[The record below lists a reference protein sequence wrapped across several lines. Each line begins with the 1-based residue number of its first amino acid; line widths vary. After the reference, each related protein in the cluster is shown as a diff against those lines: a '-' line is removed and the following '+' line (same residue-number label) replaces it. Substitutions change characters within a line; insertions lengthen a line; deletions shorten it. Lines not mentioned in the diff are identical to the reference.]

1 MTNPL
6 TDAVHHIERAEGLD
20 RPAALYERAL
30 APLGR
35 PGTVRDLLTSRPL
48 GHAAHPMLT
57 DVPIGCWTSATVLD
71 LVGGRGSRHAATLL
85 VGLGTAAAVPTAL
98 TGAAEWL
105 QTDRVSRRVGVVH
118 ANANAVGVALYAA
131 SWTARRR
138 HRHGWGT
145 ALALAGMAVASVAG
159 HLGGHLTIARKVG
172 TVEGRPP
179 SGAGADAAVGPSAA
193 VVGGQ
198 PSAKTPSP

>member
-6 TDAVHHIERAEGLD
+6 TEAVHRIEQAEGLD
-20 RPAALYERAL
+20 RPAASYERAL

-35 PGTVRDLLTSRPL
+35 PGMVHDLLTGRPL

-71 LVGGRGSRHAATLL
+71 LVGGPGSRDAATLL

-105 QTDRVSRRVGVVH
+105 QADRVSRRVGVVH
-118 ANANAVGVALYAA
+118 ANANTVGLALYGA
-131 SWTARRR
+131 SWAARRR
-138 HRHGWGT
+138 GRHGWGT
-145 ALALAGMAVASVAG
+145 ALALAGMAVATVAG

-172 TVEGRPP
+172 TVEGRRTG
-179 SGAGADAAVGPSAA
+179 GAPADPAVGPADTTA
-193 VVGGQ
+193 DGQ